1 MTADRG
7 EDFYFIFLL
16 QEIQKKPNLK
26 LNEGHENNI
35 VNGAE
40 VCKAEKNRI
49 KLETEDLAEKNISGS
64 IEVMQLL
71 TAHIA

>member
-40 VCKAEKNRI
+40 VCKAEKNRM
-49 KLETEDLAEKNISGS
+49 KLETEDLAEKNIGGS

>member
-1 MTADRG
+1 MTVDRG

-49 KLETEDLAEKNISGS
+49 KLETEDLAEKNIGGS

>member
-16 QEIQKKPNLK
+16 QEIRKKPNLK

-49 KLETEDLAEKNISGS
+49 KLETEDLAEKNIGGS

>member
-26 LNEGHENNI
+26 LNEGHENNL

-49 KLETEDLAEKNISGS
+49 KLETEDLAEKNIGGS

>member
-1 MTADRG
+1 MAADRG

-26 LNEGHENNI
+26 LNEGHKNNI

-49 KLETEDLAEKNISGS
+49 KLETEDLAEKNIGGS

>member
-1 MTADRG
+1 MATDRG

-49 KLETEDLAEKNISGS
+49 KLETEDLAEKNIGGS

>member
-7 EDFYFIFLL
+7 KDFYFIFLL

-49 KLETEDLAEKNISGS
+49 KLETEDLAEKNIGGS

>member
-49 KLETEDLAEKNISGS
+49 KLETEDLAEKNIGGS

>member
-26 LNEGHENNI
+26 LNESHENNI

-49 KLETEDLAEKNISGS
+49 KLETEDLAEKNIGGS

>member
-7 EDFYFIFLL
+7 KDFYFIFLL

-49 KLETEDLAEKNISGS
+49 KLETEDLIEKNIGGS

>member
-1 MTADRG
+1 MTVDRG

-49 KLETEDLAEKNISGS
+49 KLETEDLIEKNIGGS

>member
-49 KLETEDLAEKNISGS
+49 KPETEDLAEKNIGGS

>member
-1 MTADRG
+1 MTADKG

-49 KLETEDLAEKNISGS
+49 KLETEDLAEKNIGGS

>member
-1 MTADRG
+1 MAADRG

-16 QEIQKKPNLK
+16 QEIQEKPNLK

-49 KLETEDLAEKNISGS
+49 KLETEDLAEKNIGGS